1 MVNKENF
8 IRGLKNK
15 NPKALDYLIDNYSN
29 LIFKVSYGVL
39 QNRELT
45 EECMN
50 DVFLK
55 IWDNTKYFNKENAQ
69 FVKWIIVIAKY
80 TAIDLLRK
88 EVREP
93 DKVDISSV
101 ELGSTRTL
109 DDELDHKDNLAKVR
123 NEINNMKAIDKEIF
137 LRKFYLDEDTKVIS
151 KYLGISEKLI
161 NLKVFRGRKKLREK
175 LVNKGC

>member
-8 IRGLKNK
+8 IRGLKKK
-15 NPKALDYLIDNYSN
+15 NPKALDYVIDNYSN
-29 LIFKVSYGVL
+29 LIFKVSYSVL

-55 IWDNTKYFNKENAQ
+55 IWDNAKYFNKENAQ
-69 FVKWIIVIAKY
+69 FVKWIMVMAKY

-93 DKVDISSV
+93 DKVDISSI
-101 ELGSTRTL
+101 ELSNTKNL
-109 DDELDHKDNLAKVR
+109 DEILAHKEDLIKVR
-123 NEINNMKAIDKEIF
+123 SEINNMKPLDKEIF
-137 LRKFYLDEDTKVIS
+137 LRKFYLDEDTKNIS
-151 KYLGISEKLI
+151 KYLGISEKLV
-161 NLKVFRGRKKLREK
+161 NLKVFRGRKKLKEK
-175 LVNKGC
+175 LVSKGC

>member
-8 IRGLKNK
+8 IRGLKKK
-15 NPKALDYLIDNYSN
+15 NPKALDYVIDNYSN
-29 LIFKVSYGVL
+29 LIFKVSYSVL

-55 IWDNTKYFNKENAQ
+55 IWDNAKYFNKENAQ
-69 FVKWIIVIAKY
+69 FVKWIMVMAKY

-93 DKVDISSV
+93 DKVDISSI
-101 ELGSTRTL
+101 ELSNTKNL
-109 DDELDHKDNLAKVR
+109 DEILGHKEDLIKVKS
-123 NEINNMKAIDKEIF
+123 EINNMKPLDKEIF
-137 LRKFYLDEDTKVIS
+137 IRKFYLDEDTKNIS
-151 KYLGISEKLI
+151 KHLGISEKLI
-161 NLKVFRGRKKLREK
+161 NLKVFRGRKKLKEK
-175 LVNKGC
+175 LVSKGC

>member
-15 NPKALDYLIDNYSN
+15 NPKALDYVIDNYSN
-29 LIFKVSYGVL
+29 LIFKVSYSVL

-55 IWDNTKYFNKENAQ
+55 IWDNAKYFNKENGQ
-69 FVKWIIVIAKY
+69 FVKWIMVIAKY

-88 EVREP
+88 EAREV

-101 ELGSTRTL
+101 EVGSRRTL
-109 DDELDHKDNLAKVR
+109 DDELDHKENLVKVR

-137 LRKFYLDEDTKVIS
+137 LRKFYLDEDTKSIS

-161 NLKVFRGRKKLREK
+161 NLKIFRGRKKLREK